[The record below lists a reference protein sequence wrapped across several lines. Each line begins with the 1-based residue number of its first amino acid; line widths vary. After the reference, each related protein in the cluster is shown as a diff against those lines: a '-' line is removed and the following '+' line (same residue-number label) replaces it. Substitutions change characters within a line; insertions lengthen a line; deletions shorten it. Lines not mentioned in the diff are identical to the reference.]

1 VIDEGIKLFARRD
14 DVDRINN
21 ENVAKLPSQ
30 VITYKCLDHFSW
42 KDHHRDELSLEK
54 NLRPGE
60 IDGTLHALV
69 CLITILLEI
78 QLTQTRRKTIGT
90 RSL

>member
-1 VIDEGIKLFARRD
+1 M
-14 DVDRINN
+14 DRINN
-21 ENVAKLPSQ
+21 ENVAKLASQ
-30 VITYKCLDHFSW
+30 AITYKCLDHFSW
-42 KDHHRDELSLEK
+42 KDHHRDESSLEK

-69 CLITILLEI
+69 CLITILVEI
-78 QLTQTRRKTIGT
+78 QLTKTRRKSTGT